1 MAGQISLVI
10 ASLFKSQGLNQARQA
25 LIGAQRDFSSLAST
39 IGQAAGAFG
48 AFQAITSSRQ
58 FITDS
63 VDAAQRFER
72 NILGLKQVF
81 EAATPAMRN
90 FVEEVENYGLSQGQ
104 AAQASVFLGSVLK
117 QYGFSISESASQT
130 KELVTLAQDLATTYG
145 YDVQEALL
153 AITAL
158 FRGEYD
164 PIEKFGV
171 AMKQNEINAYL
182 AAQGLQ
188 DLEGQERLN
197 AEATTRLTL
206 LFDRAGDSVGAFE
219 RAINTLYG
227 AQQLLNA
234 EVQNLQIAFG
244 AELQQPLANIINQF
258 AELVDEYGPEFEEIA
273 RAIGKAIEG
282 VTPTFVRI
290 GETLFKLI
298 ALMQPVIELMSMF
311 ANIVGTILNPV
322 LDILNGALGGIVQFF
337 DTWSA
342 ILEAAALTTS
352 RFTKTL
358 QENPLFQ
365 ATIGALFSRVALGFE
380 LGGKA
385 LNFLNDQMIRSEQS
399 ARAITGEFSG
409 FDNGVKRASVSMR
422 ASGLAARDAADAI
435 VVAAES
441 TSYFQMELEGLGI
454 TTEDAEG
461 KLIGLAAVF
470 AEIDEEARKSEASEA
485 LDEIGFSAGQIEAIL
500 TRPDWA
506 AIFGE
511 ISRLAKIAAIDILKV
526 TSITGLGIIGSAQAA
541 LEELLKGLTGG
552 GTGGSGTVAKDF
564 VGEFLGDLAEEVN
577 KQTARGELE
586 RLGIASEGLL
596 NEIFGSEGWEEVYE
610 EILQGG
616 TEYLKDLQDQ
626 FELTADG
633 MKEITDELERQRKND
648 EKAAADALREF
659 EKQREALEEYNKEVE
674 RRIDLAEEFKASIR
688 DISLMDVLDEN
699 QRQIGRYEASV
710 AGFFDNILSSL
721 ESAFDNET
729 ILEDA
734 YNELRN
740 YAQAER
746 AVFTSIQRQRDEI
759 AERIN
764 LSEALISEY
773 RNAFSSSANLVSL
786 LGQIENKTKSV
797 TVTEMTEGMVTLNSS
812 LKEFKVTLTRSFEEA
827 EAETVD
833 KTTKLISDFRNI
845 AEKARA
851 FAQNLRT
858 LRDMG
863 LNPMLFNQ
871 LVEAGVEAGGE
882 TAQALVDGGAE
893 TVNEVSALFEEID
906 ALGAGLGEEVAST
919 MYGAGVDMSN
929 GLIEGLKSQAE
940 ALKTT
945 ADSLAT
951 GFADAFTAKIDAAVA
966 EALKKLASINAPAA
980 GPEVTFIDTSKL
992 PTGNLA
998 PQPGMPQLP
1007 PGIVATPLPLP
1018 TMPLTQTGLGGM
1030 PTFNIYADSRYGGY
1044 QAATAFTAQ
1053 QSRLATNNAGIS
1065 AFMKI

>member
-25 LIGAQRDFSSLAST
+25 LLGAQRDFSSLAST

-72 NILGLKQVF
+72 NILALKQVF
-81 EAATPAMRN
+81 EEAAPAIRN
-90 FVEEVENYGLSQGQ
+90 FTMEVENYGLSQQQ

-117 QYGFSISESASQT
+117 QYGFSVSESAAQT
-130 KELVTLAQDLATTYG
+130 KQLVTLAQDLATTYG

-197 AEATTRLTL
+197 AEAIARLTL
-206 LFDRAGDSVGAFE
+206 LFDRAGDSVGAFD
-219 RAINTLYG
+219 RAITTLYG
-227 AQQLLNA
+227 SQQLLNA
-234 EVQNLQIAFG
+234 QIQNLQIAFG
-244 AELQQPLANIINQF
+244 AELQRPLADVINQF
-258 AELVDEYGPEFEEIA
+258 AELVDKYGPEFEEIA

-290 GETLFKLI
+290 GETFFNLI
-298 ALMQPVIELMSMF
+298 ALTQPVIELLSML
-311 ANIVGTILNPV
+311 ANILGSVLNPV
-322 LDILNGALGGIVQFF
+322 LDIVNGALKGIVQFF

-342 ILEAAALTTS
+342 VTEAASVSIRRLTAVV
-352 RFTKTL
+352 
-358 QENPLFQ
+358 EDNPLFK
-365 ATIGALFSRVALGFE
+365 ATIGALFSRIALGFE
-380 LGGKA
+380 MAGKA
-385 LNFLNDQMIRSEQS
+385 LDFLNDQMIKSEQN
-399 ARAITGEFSG
+399 ARAVTGEFEG

-454 TTEDAEG
+454 ATEDAEG
-461 KLIGLAAVF
+461 KLTGLAAVF
-470 AEIDEEARKSEASEA
+470 AEIDEEARKSEAKEA
-485 LDEIGFSAGQIEAIL
+485 LDEIGFSAGQIETIL

-506 AIFGE
+506 QIFGE
-511 ISRLAKIAAIDILKV
+511 ISRLAKITSLDISKSMSVTAVAAFYN
-526 TSITGLGIIGSAQAA
+526 AQAA
-541 LEELLKGLTGG
+541 LEELLKSLAGD
-552 GTGGSGTVAKDF
+552 SSRGTVARDFVKDF
-564 VGEFLGDLAEEVN
+564 LSDLADEVN
-577 KQTARGELE
+577 KQTARGALE
-586 RLGIASEGLL
+586 NLGIASDGLL
-596 NEIFGSEGWEEVYE
+596 NEIFGSEGWEEVYKN
-610 EILQGG
+610 ILQGG

-633 MKEITDELERQRKND
+633 MREITEIMERERKQQ
-648 EKAAADALREF
+648 EKDAADALRALE
-659 EKQREALEEYNKEVE
+659 EQRQALEEYNQEVE
-674 RRIDLAEEFKASIR
+674 RRIDLAEEFRATIR
-688 DISLMDVLDEN
+688 DISIMDVLDEN

-710 AGFFDNILSSL
+710 AGFFDNILSNL
-721 ESAFDNET
+721 ERAFDNET

-740 YAQAER
+740 YAAAER
-746 AVFTSIQRQRDEI
+746 AVFTSIQRQRDDI
-759 AERIN
+759 ANRIN
-764 LSEALISEY
+764 LSEALINEY
-773 RNAFSSSANLVSL
+773 RSAFSSSASLVSL
-786 LGQIENKTKSV
+786 LGQIENKTSKI

-893 TVNEVSALFEEID
+893 TVNEVSALFAEID
-906 ALGAGLGEEVAST
+906 SLGAGLGEEVAST

-940 ALKTT
+940 AIKN
-945 ADSLAT
+945 AAESLAT

-966 EALKKLASINAPAA
+966 EALKKLASVNAPT
-980 GPEVTFIDTSKL
+980 GETTYEFGSDTLGQPTVTVNPGL
-992 PTGNLA
+992 NLGT
-998 PQPGMPQLP
+998 PVQLP
-1007 PGIVATPLPLP
+1007 QVIMPAPLP
-1018 TMPLTQTGLGGM
+1018 TMPLTQTGLGGL